1 MEATAANQKQMFYG
15 IEYEGPLRGKRT
27 LFVQGDISLVTI
39 EEAVGFLNNRGPS
52 VQHIYFGAGRLSQ
65 VNMATVRAA
74 CYNEL
79 AQYITVETP
88 HNIFQ
93 MLYAFPQ
100 LYHMLSTNMLDFHGN
115 QVAGQAA
122 ATLAMYSDLLNTHN
136 SNMDRVVVK
145 LDTGLS
151 VLCAPLQAF
160 SLNWYQDYRGDAL
173 VFDGKELVL

>member
-15 IEYEGPLRGKRT
+15 IEYEGPLRGKQT
-27 LFVQGDISLVTI
+27 LFVQGDIEIVTI
-39 EEAVGFLNNRGPS
+39 KDAVRILNDRGQH

-65 VNMATVRAA
+65 VNMDTVRAA

-79 AQYITVETP
+79 AQYVTVETQ
-88 HNIFQ
+88 HNIIH
-93 MLYAFPQ
+93 MLTAFPQ

-122 ATLAMYSDLLNTHN
+122 ATLAMYSDLLNRNT
-136 SNMDRVVVK
+136 NMDRVIVK

-151 VLCAPLQAF
+151 VLCCPLSSF
-160 SLNWYQDYRGDAL
+160 RLNWYQDYKGDVL
-173 VFDGKELVL
+173 VHNGKEIVL